1 MINVNH
7 SIYKHVPELNN
18 FTFSASVKVDEV
30 SEDIQELGEHLPE
43 AGTSVPQKEK
53 AFLSRQSIEAR
64 RKNPTVLP
72 SDDTKGPSSTVG
84 TQRRSETY
92 QAAKEIH
99 GADLNDN
106 TPAHIGLLSTA
117 EKRCPT
123 KILVDFMSKSKKFS
137 KKVFPRLYK
146 NAAEK
151 FETSDINILRSVSV
165 FYSKGVMGKKKYRSV
180 YRSLSMTTNPK
191 RKPKQHAFK

>member
-1 MINVNH
+1 MNVLFHFILGSICIFLNVFVYSNELIQSEIIEPMINFNS

-18 FTFSASVKVDEV
+18 FTFSASLKVDEV

-43 AGTSVPQKEK
+43 AGTAVPQKEK

-72 SDDTKGPSSTVG
+72 SDDKRGPSSTVG

-106 TPAHIGLLSTA
+106 TPAYIGL
-117 EKRCPT
+117 
-123 KILVDFMSKSKKFS
+123 F
-137 KKVFPRLYK
+137 
-146 NAAEK
+146 
-151 FETSDINILRSVSV
+151 
-165 FYSKGVMGKKKYRSV
+165 
-180 YRSLSMTTNPK
+180 
-191 RKPKQHAFK
+191 

>member
-1 MINVNH
+1 MNVLFHFILGSICIFLNVFVYSNELIQSEIIEPMINFNS
-7 SIYKHVPELNN
+7 SIYEHEPELNN
-18 FTFSASVKVDEV
+18 FTFSASLKVDEV

-43 AGTSVPQKEK
+43 AGTAVPQKGK

-64 RKNPTVLP
+64 RKNATVLP
-72 SDDTKGPSSTVG
+72 SDDKRGPSSTVG

-106 TPAHIGLLSTA
+106 TPAYIGLLSTA
-117 EKRCPT
+117 EKRCPA

-137 KKVFPRLYK
+137 K
-146 NAAEK
+146 
-151 FETSDINILRSVSV
+151 
-165 FYSKGVMGKKKYRSV
+165 
-180 YRSLSMTTNPK
+180 
-191 RKPKQHAFK
+191 

>member
-1 MINVNH
+1 M
-7 SIYKHVPELNN
+7 
-18 FTFSASVKVDEV
+18 
-30 SEDIQELGEHLPE
+30 
-43 AGTSVPQKEK
+43 
-53 AFLSRQSIEAR
+53 
-64 RKNPTVLP
+64 
-72 SDDTKGPSSTVG
+72 G

-106 TPAHIGLLSTA
+106 TPAHIGLLSAA

-137 KKVFPRLYK
+137 KKVFPKLYK
-146 NAAEK
+146 IAAEQ
-151 FETSDINILRSVSV
+151 FETSDINMLRSVSV
-165 FYSKGVMGKKKYRSV
+165 SYSKGVMGKKKYRSV

-191 RKPKQHAFK
+191 RKTKTTRIQVMSCSLPQLVP